1 MIPHAF
7 NQSELL
13 ARGWTLRRI
22 TVFLGLPDYM
32 AQGRTRPYCWI
43 KIKLSSNTY
52 CNSAT
57 PKNEK
62 CWRYARVIAAE
73 ADGVLTKPLPNRVR
87 LPLS

>member
-7 NQSELL
+7 NQSEML

-32 AQGRTRPYCWI
+32 AQGRTRP
-43 KIKLSSNTY
+43 Y

>member
-32 AQGRTRPYCWI
+32 AQGRTRPYC
-43 KIKLSSNTY
+43 
-52 CNSAT
+52 NSAT
-57 PKNEK
+57 LQLRRMRSAGAMRE
-62 CWRYARVIAAE
+62 
-73 ADGVLTKPLPNRVR
+73 
-87 LPLS
+87 